1 MIESSVVASISVYP
15 AVLTVVWCGDVEKEG
30 GPREKPLVLYGLA
43 MSSGEMGTVKALRR
57 RTIRS

>member
-1 MIESSVVASISVYP
+1 MASISVYP